1 VLSGNDLEE
10 HKTRVQTVLQR
21 LTQHNLRI
29 NPDKLHVAQKSIYVL
44 RFCLSEQGLT
54 LDQRKVANV
63 LDWPD
68 KVKNSKELS
77 HRLGVIN
84 YFRDLIPNIS

>member
-1 VLSGNDLEE
+1 
-10 HKTRVQTVLQR
+10 
-21 LTQHNLRI
+21 
-29 NPDKLHVAQKSIYVL
+29 
-44 RFCLSEQGLT
+44 LSEQGLT

-84 YFRDLIPNIS
+84 YFRDHIPNISRLTAPLNQLKNHPNLKEV